1 MHNFNELIQ
10 YSTSFNLTSI
20 NKEIKKLYKNLE
32 NDASTLNI
40 KILQMMELQKV
51 IISIGMFS
59 MFDAIVQDKLNC
71 KNGFKRINEILT
83 EKNEIELRNSFEDL
97 SEAINVLKHGK
108 GRSYESL
115 LKKIDSLKF
124 KIKKSDEAFFDEG
137 NICEVNTLIKVDDE
151 FVLYCSD
158 IIHEVYNTVFN
169 NI

>member
-20 NKEIKKLYKNLE
+20 NKETKNLYR
-32 NDASTLNI
+32 NLTTNANTSNI
-40 KILQMMELQKV
+40 KMLQMIELQKV

-59 MFDAIVQDKLNC
+59 MFDAIVQNELNC
-71 KNGFKRINEILT
+71 KNGFKRINEILID
-83 EKNEIELRNSFEDL
+83 KNEIELQNSFQDL
-97 SEAINVLKHGK
+97 SMAINVLKHGK

-124 KIKKSDEAFFDEG
+124 KIKKYDEIFFDEG
-137 NICEVNTLIKVDDE
+137 DISEVNTLIKVDDE

-158 IIHEVYNTVFN
+158 VIHEVYNAVLK
-169 NI
+169 